1 MVSLMNKIVNRIKKE
16 FINTP
21 DLIIKEIKINL
32 FKTIY
37 VVFLETVSS
46 SDKVNEYILKNLA
59 FTATNKINTIKS
71 LEYIIPGPNIKAI
84 KNYDEIE
91 FYLSSGFAIVIEGS
105 NILAVEVRADIHRAV
120 GSPESEPAIVGPKD
134 AFTENFQINLG
145 LIKRRIKTSK
155 LKTKN
160 FVVGRKTSTTVG
172 VLYLDDVVNKE
183 LVSLIEERISK
194 IDIDGIIDSSTL
206 GLLIEGKDKTSFPKV
221 LRTERPDNASNALL
235 EGKIVILVDTS
246 PFALILPAF
255 FADFINPVVDNYVKS
270 GNAKFV
276 KILRLGCYFLSM
288 ITPAYYIAIVNYNQ
302 ETIPTSLLINFATQR
317 QGVPFPS
324 IIEAIIM
331 LIICEILRESDLRFP
346 NAYGSAISILGA
358 LVLGEAAVSAGIVS
372 PIMIIIIAL
381 TFITGLVFTDYE
393 TVSNLR
399 FYRFIFLIA
408 ASFYGIFGVV
418 CAFIF
423 FLIQINS
430 SYSFNKPYF
439 FPIAPFDKTYFK
451 KTIFKEKIKKDT
463 KRSSMLSNN
472 ITKQRN
478 GDTE

>member
-1 MVSLMNKIVNRIKKE
+1 MNKIIKRIEKE
-16 FINTP
+16 FSNTP
-21 DLIIKEIKINL
+21 DLIIKNIKINM

-46 SDKVNEYILKNLA
+46 GDKVNDYILKNLA
-59 FTATNKINTIKS
+59 TISSSGGSIKN
-71 LEYIIPGPNIKAI
+71 LESTIPGPNIVSISNEDK
-84 KNYDEIE
+84 IE
-91 FYLSSGFAIVIEGS
+91 YYLASGFAIVIENS
-105 NILAVEVRADIHRAV
+105 NILAVEVRADIHRSV
-120 GSPESEPAIVGPKD
+120 GTPESEPAIVGPKD
-134 AFTENFQINLG
+134 AFTENIQINLG
-145 LIKRRIKTSK
+145 LVKRRIKSSK
-155 LKTKN
+155 LKTDN
-160 FVVGRKTSTTVG
+160 FIVGRKTNTTVE

-183 LVSLIEERISK
+183 LVKTIEERIK
-194 IDIDGIIDSSTL
+194 NIDIDGIVDSSTI

-235 EGKIVILVDTS
+235 EGKVVILVDTS
-246 PFALILPAF
+246 PFALIMPAF

-276 KILRLGCYFLSM
+276 KVLRFACYFLSM
-288 ITPAYYIAIVNYNQ
+288 ITPAFYIAIVNYNQ
-302 ETIPTSLLINFATQR
+302 ETIPTSLLTNFITQHE
-317 QGVPFPS
+317 GVPFPS
-324 IIEAIIM
+324 IVEAIIM

-393 TVSNLR
+393 TVASIR
-399 FYRFIFLIA
+399 FYRYFFLLA
-408 ASFYGIFGVV
+408 ASFYGLFGVV

-423 FLIQINS
+423 FLIKINS
-430 SYSFNKPYF
+430 SYSFAKPYF

-451 KTIFKEKIKKDT
+451 KSIYKGKVKKDT

-478 GDTE
+478 GDNIWKKY

>member
-1 MVSLMNKIVNRIKKE
+1 MNKIVTRIQKE
-16 FINTP
+16 FSKTP
-21 DLIIKEIKINL
+21 DLVIKEIQAGL

-46 SDKVNEYILKNLA
+46 GDKVNDYILKNLA
-59 FTATNKINTIKS
+59 NISSNGSIKTN
-71 LEYIIPGPNIKAI
+71 LESIIPGPNMKEITEL
-84 KNYDEIE
+84 DQIE
-91 FYLSSGFAIVIEGS
+91 FYITSGFAIVILKDTC
-105 NILAVEVRADIHRAV
+105 LAVEVRADIHRSV

-145 LIKRRIKTSK
+145 LVKRRIKTSK
-155 LKTKN
+155 LKTDN
-160 FVVGRKTSTTVG
+160 FVVGRKTNTTVG
-172 VLYLDDVVNKE
+172 VLYLDDVANKE
-183 LVSLIEERISK
+183 FVKKIEKRISE

-206 GLLIEGKDKTSFPKV
+206 GLLIEGNDKTSFPKV

-276 KILRLGCYFLSM
+276 KILRLACYFLSM

-317 QGVPFPS
+317 EGVPFPS
-324 IIEAIIM
+324 IIEALIM

-372 PIMIIIIAL
+372 PIMIIIIAI

-393 TVSNLR
+393 TVASIR
-399 FYRFIFLIA
+399 FYRFFFLVA
-408 ASFYGIFGVV
+408 ASFYGLFGVV
-418 CAFIF
+418 CAFVY
-423 FLIQINS
+423 FLIKMNS
-430 SYSFNKPYF
+430 SYSFDKPYF
-439 FPIAPFDKTYFK
+439 FPLSPFDKTYFK
-451 KTIFKEKIKKDT
+451 KTIYKGKTKKDN
-463 KRSSMLSNN
+463 KRTSMLTNN
-472 ITKQRN
+472 ITKKKN
-478 GDTE
+478 GDII

>member
-1 MVSLMNKIVNRIKKE
+1 MNKIITRIQKE
-16 FINTP
+16 FNKTP
-21 DLIIKEIKINL
+21 DLIIKEIKIGL
-32 FKTIY
+32 FKTLY
-37 VVFLETVSS
+37 VVFLETVTSG
-46 SDKVNEYILKNLA
+46 DKVNDYILKNLA
-59 FTATNKINTIKS
+59 SINSNGNVKNN
-71 LEYIIPGPNIKAI
+71 LESIIPGPNMKEITEL
-84 KNYDEIE
+84 DQIE
-91 FYLSSGFAIVIEGS
+91 FYITSGFAIVILGS
-105 NILAVEVRADIHRAV
+105 TCLAVEVRADIHRSV
-120 GSPESEPAIVGPKD
+120 GSPESEPAIIGPKD

-145 LIKRRIKTSK
+145 LVKRRIKTSK
-155 LKTKN
+155 LKTDN
-160 FVVGRKTSTTVG
+160 FVVGRKTNTTVG
-172 VLYLDDVVNKE
+172 VLYLDDVANIDFVKNIEQRIKE
-183 LVSLIEERISK
+183 

-276 KILRLGCYFLSM
+276 KVLRLACYFLSI

-317 QGVPFPS
+317 EGVPFPT
-324 IIEAIIM
+324 IVEALIM

-393 TVSNLR
+393 TVASLR
-399 FYRFIFLIA
+399 FYRFFFLIA
-408 ASFYGIFGVV
+408 ASFYGLFGIV
-418 CAFIF
+418 CAFVY
-423 FLIQINS
+423 FLIQMNS
-430 SYSFNKPYF
+430 SYSFDKPYF
-439 FPIAPFDKTYFK
+439 FPLSPFDKTYFK
-451 KTIFKEKIKKDT
+451 KTIYKGKVKKDT
-463 KRSSMLSNN
+463 KRTSMLTNN
-472 ITKQRN
+472 ITKQKN
-478 GDTE
+478 GDN

>member
-1 MVSLMNKIVNRIKKE
+1 MNKIVARIQKE
-16 FINTP
+16 FNKTP
-21 DLIIKEIKINL
+21 DLIVKEIKIGM
-32 FKTIY
+32 FKTVF

-46 SDKVNEYILKNLA
+46 GDKVNDYILKNLA
-59 FTATNKINTIKS
+59 SISSKGSAIKN
-71 LEYIIPGPNIKAI
+71 LESIIPGPNMVKIK
-84 KNYDEIE
+84 KEDQIE
-91 FYLSSGFAIVIEGS
+91 YYIASGFAVIIEGS
-105 NILAVEVRADIHRAV
+105 NILAVEVRADINRAV
-120 GSPESEPAIVGPKD
+120 ASPQSEPAIVGPKD

-145 LIKRRIKTSK
+145 LVKRRLKTSK
-155 LKTKN
+155 LKTDN

-183 LVSLIEERISK
+183 LVEMIEKRINE
-194 IDIDGIIDSSTL
+194 IDIDGIVDSSTL
-206 GLLIEGKDKTSFPKV
+206 GLLIEGKDKTSFPKI
-221 LRTERPDNASNALL
+221 LRTERPDNATNALL
-235 EGKIVILVDTS
+235 EGKVVILVDTS
-246 PFALILPAF
+246 PFALIMPAF

-276 KILRLGCYFLSM
+276 KILRMACYFLSM

-317 QGVPFPS
+317 EGVPFPS
-324 IIEAIIM
+324 IVEALIM
-331 LIICEILRESDLRFP
+331 LLICEILRESDLRFP

-393 TVSNLR
+393 TVASIR
-399 FYRFIFLIA
+399 FYRFIFLLA
-408 ASFYGIFGVV
+408 ASFYGLFGIV
-418 CAFIF
+418 CAFIY
-423 FLIQINS
+423 FLIKINS
-430 SYSFNKPYF
+430 SYTFKKPYF

-451 KTIFKEKIKKDT
+451 KSVYKGSVKKDT
-463 KRSSMLSNN
+463 KRSSMLSSN

>member
-1 MVSLMNKIVNRIKKE
+1 MNKVVARIQKE
-16 FINTP
+16 FTKTP
-21 DLIIKEIKINL
+21 DLIIKEIKLGL

-46 SDKVNEYILKNLA
+46 SDKVNDYILKNLA
-59 FTATNKINTIKS
+59 AISSKGTALKN
-71 LEYIIPGPNIKAI
+71 LESIIPGPNMVTI
-84 KNYDEIE
+84 NNEDEIE
-91 FYLSSGFAIVIEGS
+91 YYIASGFAIVIEGD
-105 NILAVEVRADIHRAV
+105 NILAIEVRADIHRSV

-145 LIKRRIKTSK
+145 LVKRRLKTSK
-155 LKTKN
+155 LKTDN
-160 FVVGRKTSTTVG
+160 YVVGRKTSTTVG
-172 VLYLDDVVNKE
+172 VLYLDDVANKD
-183 LVSLIEERISK
+183 LVEMVKKRIES
-194 IDIDGIIDSSTL
+194 IDIDGIVDSSTL
-206 GLLIEGKDKTSFPKV
+206 GMLIEGKDKTSFPKV
-221 LRTERPDNASNALL
+221 LRTERPDTTTNALL

-270 GNAKFV
+270 GNSKFV
-276 KILRLGCYFLSM
+276 KLLRLACYFLSM

-317 QGVPFPS
+317 EGVPFPS
-324 IIEAIIM
+324 IIEALIM

-393 TVSNLR
+393 TVASIR
-399 FYRFIFLIA
+399 FYRFFFLLA
-408 ASFYGIFGVV
+408 ASFYGLFGIV
-418 CAFIF
+418 CAFVY
-423 FLIQINS
+423 FLIKINS
-430 SYSFNKPYF
+430 SYSFSKPYF
-439 FPIAPFDKTYFK
+439 FPLSPFDKTYLKKSLFK
-451 KTIFKEKIKKDT
+451 GKIKKET
-463 KRSSMLSNN
+463 RRSSMLTNN
-472 ITKQRN
+472 ITKQKN
-478 GDTE
+478 GESL

>member
-1 MVSLMNKIVNRIKKE
+1 MNKIISRIKKE
-16 FINTP
+16 FDKTP
-21 DLIIKEIKINL
+21 DLIIKEIKINM
-32 FKTIY
+32 FKNIY

-46 SDKVNEYILKNLA
+46 SDKINDYILKNLA
-59 FTATNKINTIKS
+59 TISSTKGS
-71 LEYIIPGPNIKAI
+71 LKNLESIIPGPNTITIDK
-84 KNYDEIE
+84 YDQLEY
-91 FYLSSGFAIVIEGS
+91 YLTSGFAIIIDGY
-105 NILAVEVRADIHRAV
+105 NIIAVEVRADIHRAV

-134 AFTENFQINLG
+134 AFTENIQINLG
-145 LIKRRIKTSK
+145 LIKRRIKTK
-155 LKTKN
+155 NLKIDN
-160 FVVGRKTSTTVG
+160 YVVGRKTNTTVE
-172 VLYLDDVVNKE
+172 VLYLDDVVNIEFVEMIKE
-183 LVSLIEERISK
+183 KINE

-221 LRTERPDNASNALL
+221 IRTERPDNASNALL
-235 EGKIVILVDTS
+235 EGKVVILVDTS

-270 GNAKFV
+270 GNSKFV
-276 KILRLGCYFLSM
+276 KILRLTCYFLSM

-317 QGVPFPS
+317 EGVPFPS

-393 TVSNLR
+393 TVSSLR
-399 FYRFIFLIA
+399 FYRFIFLLT
-408 ASFYGIFGVV
+408 ASFYGLFGIV

-430 SYSFNKPYF
+430 SYSFSKPYF
-439 FPIAPFDKTYFK
+439 FPISPFDKTYFK
-451 KTIFKEKIKKDT
+451 KSLYKGKVKKDT
-463 KRSSMLSNN
+463 KRSSMLTKN

-478 GDTE
+478 GDKK

>member
-1 MVSLMNKIVNRIKKE
+1 MVKIMNKVVARIQKE
-16 FINTP
+16 FTKTP
-21 DLIIKEIKINL
+21 DLIIKEIKLGL

-46 SDKVNEYILKNLA
+46 SDKVNDYILKNLA
-59 FTATNKINTIKS
+59 AISSKGTALKN
-71 LEYIIPGPNIKAI
+71 LESIIPGPNMVTI
-84 KNYDEIE
+84 NNEDEIE
-91 FYLSSGFAIVIEGS
+91 YYIASGFAIVIEGD
-105 NILAVEVRADIHRAV
+105 NILAIEVRADIHRSV

-145 LIKRRIKTSK
+145 LVKRRLKTSK
-155 LKTKN
+155 LKTDN
-160 FVVGRKTSTTVG
+160 YVVGRKTSTTVG
-172 VLYLDDVVNKE
+172 VLYLDDVANKD
-183 LVSLIEERISK
+183 LVEMVKKRIES
-194 IDIDGIIDSSTL
+194 IDIDGIVDSSTL
-206 GLLIEGKDKTSFPKV
+206 GMLIEGKDKTSFPKV
-221 LRTERPDNASNALL
+221 LRTERPDTTTNALL

-270 GNAKFV
+270 GNSKFV
-276 KILRLGCYFLSM
+276 KLLRLACYFLSM

-317 QGVPFPS
+317 EGVPFPS
-324 IIEAIIM
+324 IIEALIM

-393 TVSNLR
+393 TVASIR
-399 FYRFIFLIA
+399 FYRFFFLLA
-408 ASFYGIFGVV
+408 ASFYGLFGIV
-418 CAFIF
+418 CAFVY
-423 FLIQINS
+423 FLIKINS
-430 SYSFNKPYF
+430 SYSFSKPYF
-439 FPIAPFDKTYFK
+439 FPLSPFDKTYLKKSLFK
-451 KTIFKEKIKKDT
+451 GKIKKET
-463 KRSSMLSNN
+463 RRSSMLTNN
-472 ITKQRN
+472 ITKQKN
-478 GDTE
+478 GESL

>member
-1 MVSLMNKIVNRIKKE
+1 MNKIVNRIQKE
-16 FINTP
+16 FNKTP
-21 DLIIKEIKINL
+21 DLITKKVKIGL

-37 VVFLETVSS
+37 VIFLETVSS
-46 SDKVNEYILKNLA
+46 GDKVNDYILKNLA
-59 FTATNKINTIKS
+59 NINKTDLSIKN
-71 LEYIIPGPNIKAI
+71 LESSIPGPNMITI
-84 KNYDEIE
+84 KNEDQIE
-91 FYLSSGFAIVIEGS
+91 FYLASGFAIVIDGKKV
-105 NILAVEVRADIHRAV
+105 LAVEVRADIHRSV
-120 GSPESEPAIVGPKD
+120 GTPESEPAIVGPKD

-155 LKTKN
+155 LKTDN
-160 FVVGRKTSTTVG
+160 FVVGRKTNTTVG

-183 LVSLIEERISK
+183 LVKTIEKRIRE
-194 IDIDGIIDSSTL
+194 IDIDGIVDSSTL

-221 LRTERPDNASNALL
+221 IRTERPDNASNALL
-235 EGKIVILVDTS
+235 EGKIVIIVDTS

-276 KILRLGCYFLSM
+276 KVLRLACYFLSM

-317 QGVPFPS
+317 EGVPFPS
-324 IIEAIIM
+324 IVEAIIM

-393 TVSNLR
+393 TVASIR
-399 FYRFIFLIA
+399 FYRYFFLLA

-423 FLIQINS
+423 FLIKINS
-430 SYSFNKPYF
+430 SYSFQKPYF
-439 FPIAPFDKTYFK
+439 FPIAPYDKTYFK
-451 KTIFKEKIKKDT
+451 KSVYKGKVKKDT

-478 GDTE
+478 GDNV

>member
-1 MVSLMNKIVNRIKKE
+1 MNKIVKRIQEE
-16 FINTP
+16 FTKTP
-21 DLIIKEIKINL
+21 DLIIKEIKTSL

-46 SDKVNEYILKNLA
+46 GDKVNDYILKNLSR
-59 FTATNKINTIKS
+59 FSSKGLSSKN
-71 LEYIIPGPNIKAI
+71 LESIIPGPNMVTI
-84 KNYDEIE
+84 NNPDQIE
-91 FYLSSGFAIVIEGS
+91 YYLSSGFAIIIEGTT
-105 NILAVEVRADIHRAV
+105 ILAVEVRADIHRAV

-155 LKTKN
+155 LKTDN

-183 LVSLIEERISK
+183 LVETIENRIK
-194 IDIDGIIDSSTL
+194 DIDIDGIIDSSTL

-288 ITPAYYIAIVNYNQ
+288 ITPAFYIAIVNYNQ

-317 QGVPFPS
+317 EGVPFPS
-324 IIEAIIM
+324 IVEAIIM

-358 LVLGEAAVSAGIVS
+358 LILGEAAVSAGIVS

-393 TVSNLR
+393 TVASIR
-399 FYRFIFLIA
+399 FYRYFLLLA
-408 ASFYGIFGVV
+408 ASFYGLFGVV

-423 FLIQINS
+423 FLIKINS
-430 SYSFNKPYF
+430 SYSFSKPYF

-451 KTIFKEKIKKDT
+451 KSIFKGKAKKDN
-463 KRSSMLSNN
+463 KRSSMLSDN
-472 ITKQRN
+472 IIKQRN
-478 GDTE
+478 GDNIWKKLY

>member
-1 MVSLMNKIVNRIKKE
+1 MNKIVTRIQKE
-16 FINTP
+16 FTKTP
-21 DLIIKEIKINL
+21 DLIIKEIKVNL

-37 VVFLETVSS
+37 IVFLETVSS
-46 SDKVNEYILKNLA
+46 GDKINDYILKNLA
-59 FTATNKINTIKS
+59 NISSKENYLKNLKS
-71 LEYIIPGPNIKAI
+71 IIPGPNTKEI
-84 KNYDEIE
+84 NNLDQIE
-91 FYLSSGFAIVIEGS
+91 FYITNGFAIVIEK
-105 NILAVEVRADIHRAV
+105 NKALAVEVRADIHRSV

-155 LKTKN
+155 LKTDN
-160 FVVGRKTSTTVG
+160 YVVGRKTNTTVG

-183 LVSLIEERISK
+183 LVAMIEERIK
-194 IDIDGIIDSSTL
+194 EIDIDGIVDSSTL

-221 LRTERPDNASNALL
+221 LRTERPDNASTALL
-235 EGKIVILVDTS
+235 EGKVVILVDTS
-246 PFALILPAF
+246 PFALIMPAF

-276 KILRLGCYFLSM
+276 KLLRMACYFLS
-288 ITPAYYIAIVNYNQ
+288 IVTPAYYIAIVNYNQ

-317 QGVPFPS
+317 EGVPFPS
-324 IIEAIIM
+324 IVEAIIM

-393 TVSNLR
+393 TVASLR
-399 FYRFIFLIA
+399 FYRFVFLLS
-408 ASFYGIFGVV
+408 ASFYGLFGVV

-423 FLIQINS
+423 FLIKINS
-430 SYSFNKPYF
+430 SYSFKKPYF
-439 FPIAPFDKTYFK
+439 FPIAPFDKTYFNK
-451 KTIFKEKIKKDT
+451 SVYKGKVKKDT
-463 KRSSMLSNN
+463 KRSRMLSHN

-478 GDTE
+478 GDME

>member
-1 MVSLMNKIVNRIKKE
+1 MNKIVNRIQKE
-16 FINTP
+16 FTKTP
-21 DLIIKEIKINL
+21 DLIIKETKVGL

-37 VVFLETVSS
+37 IVFLETVSS
-46 SDKVNEYILKNLA
+46 SDKINDYILKNL
-59 FTATNKINTIKS
+59 S
-71 LEYIIPGPNIKAI
+71 NISSKNSII
-84 KNYDEIE
+84 KNLKSQIPSPNVKEITNLDEIE
-91 FYLSSGFAIVIEGS
+91 FYLTSGFAIAIE
-105 NILAVEVRADIHRAV
+105 NNNVLAIEVRADIHRSV

-134 AFTENFQINLG
+134 AFTENIQINLG
-145 LIKRRIKTSK
+145 LIKRRIKTST
-155 LKTKN
+155 LKTDN
-160 FVVGRKTSTTVG
+160 FVVGRKTNTTVE
-172 VLYLDDVVNKE
+172 VLYLDDVVNKD
-183 LVSLIEERISK
+183 LVELIEERINN
-194 IDIDGIIDSSTL
+194 IDTDGIIDSSTL

-221 LRTERPDNASNALL
+221 LRTERPDNASTALL
-235 EGKIVILVDTS
+235 EGKVVILVDTS

-276 KILRLGCYFLSM
+276 KILRMACYFLSI
-288 ITPAYYIAIVNYNQ
+288 ITPAFYIAIVNYNQ

-317 QGVPFPS
+317 EGVPFPS
-324 IIEAIIM
+324 IIEALIM

-393 TVSNLR
+393 TVASLR
-399 FYRFIFLIA
+399 FYRFFFLLS

-423 FLIQINS
+423 FLIKVNS
-430 SYSFNKPYF
+430 SYSFQKPYF
-439 FPIAPFDKTYFK
+439 FPIAPFEKTYFQ
-451 KTIFKEKIKKDT
+451 KTLYKEKAKKDT
-463 KRSSMLSNN
+463 TRSSMLSKNK
-472 ITKQRN
+472 IRQRN
-478 GDTE
+478 GEME

>member
-1 MVSLMNKIVNRIKKE
+1 MVSLMNKIVARIQKE
-16 FINTP
+16 FTKTP
-21 DLIIKEIKINL
+21 DLIIKEIKIGM

-46 SDKVNEYILKNLA
+46 GDKVNDYILKNLA
-59 FTATNKINTIKS
+59 SISSKGSALKNLAS
-71 LEYIIPGPNIKAI
+71 IIPGPNMVTI
-84 KNYDEIE
+84 KNLDQIE
-91 FYLSSGFAIVIEGS
+91 YYIVSGFAIIIEGS
-105 NILAVEVRADIHRAV
+105 NTLAVEVRADIHRSV

-145 LIKRRIKTSK
+145 LVKRRIKTSK
-155 LKTKN
+155 LKTDN

-172 VLYLDDVVNKE
+172 VLYLDDVVNKD
-183 LVSLIEERISK
+183 LVELIEKRIEA
-194 IDIDGIIDSSTL
+194 IDIDGIVDSSTL
-206 GLLIEGKDKTSFPKV
+206 GLLIEGKDKTSFPKI

-235 EGKIVILVDTS
+235 EGKVVILVDTS
-246 PFALILPAF
+246 PFALIMPAF

-276 KILRLGCYFLSM
+276 KVLRMACYFLSM

-302 ETIPTSLLINFATQR
+302 ETIPTSLLINFSTQR
-317 QGVPFPS
+317 EGVPFPS
-324 IIEAIIM
+324 IVEALIM

-393 TVSNLR
+393 TVSSLR
-399 FYRFIFLIA
+399 FYRFIFLLA
-408 ASFYGIFGVV
+408 ASFYGLFGCV

-423 FLIQINS
+423 FLIKINS
-430 SYSFNKPYF
+430 SYSFKKPYF

-451 KTIFKEKIKKDT
+451 KSIYKGKVKKDT

-478 GDTE
+478 GDNL